1 VFAFQLTVFVAI
13 ACYVGF
19 LTANGHSLFGAVL
32 AAIMVAIGARFG
44 TVAPLFR
51 PIASP
56 AG

>member
-1 VFAFQLTVFVAI
+1 MFAFQLTVFVAI

-19 LTANGHSLFGAVL
+19 LTADGHSLFGAVP
-32 AAIMVAIGARFG
+32 AAVAVAIGARLS
-44 TVAPLFR
+44 TVATSFR